1 MTATTAI
8 ALLTE
13 IIANLPAIV
22 TTGEQVIELVN
33 DSYKALAEALADRDA
48 TPQEIDA
55 LVKRIVANSAA
66 IQAIA

>member
-1 MTATTAI
+1 MTATAAI

-22 TTGEQVIELVN
+22 TTGEQVIKLVN
-33 DSYKALAEALADRDA
+33 DSYKALGEALADRDA